1 VCSVGAFGFI
11 RAIDSTSP
19 WIIAC
24 QIVGSTDD
32 GSGIHLENEKPLM
45 VQIDATSFEQ
55 RLHPRKITRFAID
68 RIPAHV
74 VLEGLAR
81 DDGLRVGNDIERI
94 WARLQRNY
102 QNELTRQESLNEPS
116 QQFHG
121 NEL

>member
-1 VCSVGAFGFI
+1 MPRPLSNVC
-11 RAIDSTSP
+11 T
-19 WIIAC
+19 
-24 QIVGSTDD
+24 
-32 GSGIHLENEKPLM
+32 
-45 VQIDATSFEQ
+45 
-55 RLHPRKITRFAID
+55 PRKITRFAID
-68 RIPAHV
+68 RIPARV